1 MRDDNSVAGASS
13 SWAEMP
19 RRKGYEYRDDQL
31 EAGGTRR
38 KIAVTVRRLPE
49 NVYLAISED
58 VPGMTV
64 EGKTRDEVA
73 DEARDVAKN
82 LLELGGEHVAEEELS
97 FVFVFYD

>member
-1 MRDDNSVAGASS
+1 MMRDDNSVAGASS
-13 SWAEMP
+13 PWAGMP
-19 RRKGYEYRDDQL
+19 KRRYEYRDEQL
-31 EAGGTRR
+31 QTGGTRR
-38 KIAVTVRRLPE
+38 KIAVTVKRLPE
-49 NVYLAISED
+49 NVYLAVSED

-82 LLELGGEHVAEEELS
+82 LLELAGEHVAEEELS